1 MITKNEWENAIAW
14 AVRNEGKPALKY
26 EYVKKDG
33 KYMLDPDGERI
44 QVTSMQNNIP
54 VQTNDTGEQL
64 IMHFFREKVLDPKNL
79 GSIILVKSGK
89 YEYYRIKKVIKVN
102 NNKKEIM
109 VQDKVFAEALRKM
122 QEAVNTYQNQQYT
135 GDIAFSENDGL
146 YDACIKWYTHY
157 STVKK
162 RSNNTASNYIT
173 KIAILQR
180 DELKDFANKKIK
192 EYTSKDFQKLSDT
205 LKEMNTITIFQ
216 GNKRIVGN
224 KKYSS
229 ATLSGL
235 WWVIKRTHEYLRQ
248 NYTGYYDVLENVTV
262 PFETGF
268 KKEYKKYNVF
278 DEISMLIFEKVATER
293 YANGKPYFKHGD
305 ALVFLMYSGLR
316 KGECCGLSKA
326 DFTDYDDEFKTG
338 KIVVNKQIKLKNTIK
353 YDDNGNPI
361 LNAFGKP
368 KKFAS
373 IVLSKELKT
382 HGSNRTVPLSHE
394 AALIAR
400 NRIKESKETGNDF
413 LFKPFYRN
421 DLTSKQRNFEVE
433 PGLLPEYKDLKGKLF
448 LDPQDLNR
456 SLEAVLKNCMKHP
469 CFNKYNDFNIEAF
482 TVHDLRHTA
491 ISHALRKGMTVF
503 DAARFAGHTDIN
515 TTNGYYDQISQQLQ
529 EHAKMLS
536 SAATIKKEEEIKP
549 QELQITINGE
559 TRYYDENNKYLNK
572 KDFKDMIQGFA
583 DLQKDESFLRGMEG
597 KVKNNGQSVIKQNVI
612 RHYQNISKI
621 NKLIQEHYDID
632 TTIKENVLTAIS
644 DLAFF
649 PSCNEKEADVIKLLS
664 ENNNKCIRIYGLN
677 SLKKVSE
684 EIIKMM
690 KLNFSKEEIIDY
702 IDRQLNVNEHTMLD
716 VWFDTLFQYENQSY
730 KIKDLLK
737 ESLDKKTT
745 TGSEL
750 NKYIDTYMK
759 ELFHGIDISMA
770 ANEYNKTLDRIAAKE
785 NPEKIYL
792 SLIETKKFDLD
803 DLKTGIAAKYMFK
816 YYEDDFPTVFKRLR
830 SQIAYILNIYSNI
843 EYENSAEQILL
854 KKGIEMLIK

>member
-14 AVRNEGKPALKY
+14 AVRNEGKPTLRY
-26 EYVKKDG
+26 EYVKNDG
-33 KYMLDPDGERI
+33 KYMLDQDGERI

-79 GSIILVKSGK
+79 GSVILVKSGK

-102 NNKKEIM
+102 NNKKEII

-135 GDIAFSENDGL
+135 GDIAFSEDDGL

-180 DELKDFANKKIK
+180 DEMKEFANKKIK
-192 EYTSKDFQKLSDT
+192 EYTSKDFQKLSDK
-205 LKEMNTITIFQ
+205 LKEMNTITVFQ

-248 NYTGYYDVLENVTV
+248 NYVGYYDVLENVTV
-262 PFETGF
+262 PFEAGF

-353 YDDNGNPI
+353 YDENGKPI

-382 HGSNRTVPLSHE
+382 RGSNRIVPLSHE

-400 NRIKESKETGNDF
+400 NRIKESKEKENDF
-413 LFKPFYRN
+413 LFKPFYRK
-421 DLTSKQRNFEVE
+421 DLTSKQREFEVE
-433 PGLLPEYKDLKGKLF
+433 PGLLHEYKDLKGKLF

-491 ISHALRKGMTVF
+491 ISHALRKGMSVF

-536 SAATIKKEEEIKP
+536 SAATIKKEEEIKT
-549 QELQITINGE
+549 QKLQITINNE
-559 TRYYDENNKYLNK
+559 TRYYDESNKYLNK

-583 DLQKDESFLRGMEG
+583 NLQKDESFLRGTEG

-612 RHYQNISKI
+612 RHYQNVSKI

-632 TTIKENVLTAIS
+632 TTIKENVLTAVS
-644 DLAFF
+644 DLVFF
-649 PSCNEKEADVIKLLS
+649 PSCNEEADVIKLLS
-664 ENNNKCIRIYGLN
+664 ENNNKCIRIYGLS

-684 EIIKMM
+684 EIIKMVSH
-690 KLNFSKEEIIDY
+690 NFSKEEITDY

-716 VWFDTLFQYENQSY
+716 VWFDILFQYENQSY

-737 ESLDKKTT
+737 ESLDKKTV
-745 TGSEL
+745 TGNEL
-750 NKYIDTYMK
+750 NKYIEAYVK
-759 ELFHGIDISMA
+759 ELFSGMDISISW
-770 ANEYNKTLDRIAAKE
+770 NEYNKTLATIAAKE
-785 NPEKIYL
+785 NPEKVYL

-803 DLKTGIAAKYMFK
+803 DIKVGLASKYMLK
-816 YYEDDFPTVFKRLR
+816 YSEDDFHSIFKRLR
-830 SQIAYILNIYSNI
+830 KQIAYILNIYSNI
-843 EYENSAEQILL
+843 EYESSAEQILL
-854 KKGIEMLIK
+854 KKGIDYLM